1 MFSRSS
7 SPGRTVSDR
16 RAKPAISQG
25 REAFTLV
32 EVLVGC
38 AVLFLLLVMLFSV
51 MSQTT
56 KTVRRASAQLDA
68 FQTARTAFDTISQ
81 KLSAAT
87 MNTYWDYY
95 DATNGKRTTNNATTF
110 QPARYGRASD
120 LQFLVQTNG
129 AYGQSLFFAV
139 PESVSADATKDQT
152 QGLLNGLGYYVQ
164 FGSDDN
170 YRPSALIGQK
180 RYRYRLMQALQPTE
194 GFQAFYNT
202 NWTDSLTNYAWPLA
216 DNVIALIVWPR
227 RSIVEDPAGT
237 NISPNYIYDS
247 RTNLPASASSTPSI
261 QYAQM
266 PPTVQLTLVVI
277 DEPSAVRQTPDA
289 NEPTAIKT
297 ALAGK
302 FTDVTQY
309 QNDLNKLQTA
319 LTAAHINYR
328 TLNSTVTLRESKWSA
343 Q

>member
-1 MFSRSS
+1 MSR
-7 SPGRTVSDR
+7 R
-16 RAKPAISQG
+16 RD
-25 REAFTLV
+25 AFTLV
-32 EVLVGC
+32 EILVGC

-56 KTVRRASAQLDA
+56 STVRRASAQLDA

-120 LQFLVQTNG
+120 LHFLVQTNG
-129 AYGQSLFFAV
+129 VYGQSLYFAV
-139 PESVSADATKDQT
+139 PESVSADTTKDQT
-152 QGLLNGLGYYVQ
+152 QGLLNALGYYVQ
-164 FGSDDN
+164 FGSDDT
-170 YRPSALIGQK
+170 YRPSSLVGQK

-194 GFQAFYNT
+194 NFQAFYST
-202 NWTDSLTNYAWPLA
+202 NWTDGLTNYAWPLA

-227 RSIVEDPAGT
+227 RSIVEDASGT
-237 NISPNYIYDS
+237 NISPNYVYDS
-247 RTNLPASASSTPSI
+247 RTNLPASASSAPSV

-277 DEPSAVRQTPDA
+277 DEPSAIRQTPGT
-289 NEPTAIKT
+289 NEPAAIKA

-309 QNDLNKLQTA
+309 QSDLDKLQAA
-319 LTAAHINYR
+319 LTSAHINYR